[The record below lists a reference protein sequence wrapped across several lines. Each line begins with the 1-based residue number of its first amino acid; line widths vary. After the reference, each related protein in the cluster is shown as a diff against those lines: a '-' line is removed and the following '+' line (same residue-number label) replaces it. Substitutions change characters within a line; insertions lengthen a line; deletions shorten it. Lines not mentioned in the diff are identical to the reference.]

1 MAHAAPDLV
10 EISVNLVDVNDYV
23 PLKSVG
29 TLYEVGINGVGYM
42 LDDLGEQNPYRRFT
56 PNLEPERLSVSD
68 TPFSQSFERY
78 VFSASD
84 GWQTGAGQHFLDRT
98 DGVSTAYWES
108 SGLDPFKDKGEI
120 SLLPAATEVLTDT
133 YADLHTAVA
142 GDDLYIQTA
151 DSEITWTNDLSTFTP
166 VAITDGVGSV
176 VGKALTSDGQ
186 YWYLATGNAVLRG
199 QKTDPA
205 AKWSTQAAEDV
216 VFAAGRICAAV
227 TASGSTPNR
236 FTTLTETGT
245 EEKTNGH
252 ITFDAGQMVVLGA
265 AVGGYFFFGVHAGA
279 TGSIWAWKLGL
290 DSTGSFF
297 VPFLAWELPTGLAP
311 STIGAA
317 GGSVWVTTYR
327 PDGASA
333 GQSILYRAIP
343 DQNGAL
349 TPFYVAE
356 LAPQGSTVD
365 HSHAHGITEHDNKVL
380 FPWPDA
386 AASGLGAV
394 NLETGGW
401 SRWSQTAVPGAVTG
415 MTVFHGEVV
424 FCVSTAGVFAL
435 QPTALAT
442 TGTVTMS
449 IVDGGTPLDKVF
461 DALTVVMEPLGANQS
476 LSFEASTDG
485 GSSFSP
491 VFKEGTT
498 NPTIDQSG
506 LTRIVLPLNLKAPS
520 IQIRM
525 TLNGPG
531 TTSPHVT
538 QVDVKYHQLGLAD
551 TVVQLPVL
559 CTDAPALLSGQIDPL
574 SKKNYGAELARNLQI
589 LSGTRVLFQDI
600 DYQLTQ
606 TAEVFEVVQTEKT
619 GFGIMD
625 KSTGQKNYKF
635 VVTLTLRKAGA

>member
-1 MAHAAPDLV
+1 MAHSTPDVV
-10 EISVNLVDVNDYV
+10 EIGVSLVDVNDYV
-23 PLKSVG
+23 PLPSVG

-42 LDDLGEQNPYRRFT
+42 LDDLGENNPYRRFT

-84 GWQTGAGQHFLDRT
+84 GWETGAGQRFLDRT
-98 DGVSTAYWES
+98 DGVSTAFWQS
-108 SGLDPFKDKGEI
+108 TGLDPFTEKGEI
-120 SLLPAATEVLTDT
+120 SLLPSATAVLADT

-142 GDDLYIQTA
+142 GDDLYVQTA
-151 DSEITWTNDLSTFTP
+151 DSEISWTNDLATFTP
-166 VAITDGVGSV
+166 VALTDGVGAV
-176 VGKALTSDGQ
+176 VGSSLTSDGQ
-186 YWYLATGNAVLRG
+186 YWYMAVGNAVLRG
-199 QKTDPA
+199 LKANPA
-205 AKWSTQAAEDV
+205 AKWSTQAAEEV

-227 TASGSTPNR
+227 TVSGSTPNR

-245 EEKTNGH
+245 EEKTGGH
-252 ITFDAGQMVVLGA
+252 ITFDVGQTVVLGA
-265 AVGGYFFFGVHAGA
+265 AVGGYFFFGVQAGS

-297 VPFLAWELPTGLAP
+297 VPFLAWELPTGLVPA
-311 STIGAA
+311 TIGTA
-317 GGSVWVTTYR
+317 GGSIWVTAYR
-327 PDGASA
+327 PSGAGA
-333 GQSILYRAIP
+333 GQTVLYRGIP
-343 DQNGAL
+343 DTNGAI
-349 TPFYVAE
+349 TPFYIAE
-356 LAPQGSTVD
+356 LAAQGSTVD
-365 HSHAHGITEHDNKVL
+365 HAHTHGITEFNNMVL
-380 FPWPDA
+380 FPWADT

-394 NLETGGW
+394 NLESGGW
-401 SRWSQTAVPGAVTG
+401 ARWSQSAVAGAVTG
-415 MTVFHGEVV
+415 LTVFHGEVV
-424 FCVSTAGVFAL
+424 FVVSGTGVFAL
-435 QPTALAT
+435 QAGLAT

-461 DALTVVMEPLGANQS
+461 DALTVVMEPLGASQS
-476 LSFEASTDG
+476 IQFEASTNG

-491 VFKEGTT
+491 VFLEGTT
-498 NPTIDQSG
+498 TDVIDQSG
-506 LTRIVLPLNLKAPS
+506 LTRIVLPLELKAPS

-531 TTSPHVT
+531 TTSPVVT

-551 TVVQLPVL
+551 TVVQVPVL
-559 CTDAPALLSGQIDPL
+559 CTDAPALLSGQVDPL
-574 SKKNYGAELARNLQI
+574 SKKNYGAELARDLQI
-589 LSGTRVLFQDI
+589 LSGTRILFQDI